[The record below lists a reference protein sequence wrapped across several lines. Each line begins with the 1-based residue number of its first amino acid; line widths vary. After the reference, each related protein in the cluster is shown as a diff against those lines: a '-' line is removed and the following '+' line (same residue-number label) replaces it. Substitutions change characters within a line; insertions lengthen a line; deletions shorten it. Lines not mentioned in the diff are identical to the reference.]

1 MTNRSGAT
9 LIELLIAVL
18 VFSLIAAAGYTG
30 VNALSRVRSTQLG
43 NAASLESIQ
52 WLVARLDRDLF
63 HAINRPIRVFGSERA
78 AALTGDEYLLTL
90 THIGNP
96 NPLQQPRSDLQRVD
110 WRIDGQRLIR
120 DTRIGIDGSGTNMV
134 SSEVLTE
141 SLTGGVFEYLSPDGG
156 WQGSWP
162 AGSNS
167 GLPLAVRYRLD
178 LDNFGAVRRVVELAG
193 PRQ

>member
-1 MTNRSGAT
+1 MNRFSGAS

-30 VNALSRVRSTQLG
+30 VNALGQVRTTQQDK
-43 NAASLESIQ
+43 AAELEAIQ

-63 HAINRPIRVFGSERA
+63 HAIDRPIRLAGNGQA
-78 AALTGDEYLLTL
+78 AALQGDRQSLTI

-120 DTRIGIDGSGTNMV
+120 GTRLGMDGAAAGQGFNELL
-134 SSEVLTE
+134 SETVIE
-141 SLTGGVFEYLSPDGG
+141 GAFEYLTAGGG

-162 AGSNS
+162 AGNH
-167 GLPLAVRYRLD
+167 GLPLAVRYRLEVRG
-178 LDNFGAVRRVVELAG
+178 FGSILRVVELAG